1 MGCGSIIYKVV
12 KIVVIAVANYFFP
25 VVGGMVAS
33 AMFTLIEGGS
43 FKEALV
49 SAAISGVASYAGA
62 QVGAAVSSAGN
73 AMGASLSEGAANAA
87 MAAGGPM
94 GDFASAAG
102 TSVFSDAVATAGGAV
117 AGTALETGTPFVPG
131 LDPTHPLYQ
140 DPTLSTFSNTFTD
153 AAGNVTANPYAAVDS
168 LGQPLISEGVQGTAA
183 AMGQETGILSALDDP
198 LPEGI
203 GQGVKSFSEAIDG
216 PITRAV
222 AAGGK
227 SLANTYNDLV
237 SLPLLNVLPKFA
249 ARIPPKTWADLVG
262 LGAEGMT
269 SFTVGQA
276 LDAQLEGLGPAL
288 ESEGG
293 FPTGAFAELSEIHR
307 RTQIAIRFNEII
319 EETDNPFITPEME
332 QAAFDQAEK
341 EFNAVIAGGLDRR
354 NQELGANITQ
364 EQFDASFNVPDLG
377 PTLLANEQAARQR
390 DYGETLNQ
398 AFPGD
403 AFQDIDDDIISSI
416 VDERQAGPSSIIS
429 NVQARG
435 TLNPLGGQTAT
446 KFLESQVPEATAKVG
461 QAAQGIGAGYQQ
473 DLFDIRDR
481 AQSEIGEYKLGDPL
495 FDVEPFAQER
505 GDLLAEQQGTF
516 PSDIR
521 AATTDVPLFD
531 INAAINRAGS
541 RQGLVSGTP
550 AQAPLLDTLAAR
562 EAAAKRSDRG
572 ASSTGSGTF

>member
-12 KIVVIAVANYFFP
+12 KVIVIAVANYYFP
-25 VVGGMVAS
+25 YVGGMIAS

-43 FKEALV
+43 FKDALV
-49 SAAISGVASYAGA
+49 SAAISGASTYAGN
-62 QVGAAVSSAGN
+62 VIGEAVSS
-73 AMGASLSEGAANAA
+73 S
-87 MAAGGPM
+87 
-94 GDFASAAG
+94 ASALSSSAAADTSAG
-102 TSVFSDAVATAGGAV
+102 VTGFESMMGGEATFGEAVSAV
-117 AGTALETGTPFVPG
+117 NPDVVGQGLTQSGLTGQTVGNALETGLISPASATLPILTSDAAFVPDEPG
-131 LDPTHPLYQ
+131 LLSSLNENIRGPGQQGALAPEGGISDIQ
-140 DPTLSTFSNTFTD
+140 DPNLIQQGIGELDALSTS
-153 AAGNVTANPYAAVDS
+153 
-168 LGQPLISEGVQGTAA
+168 
-183 AMGQETGILSALDDP
+183 
-198 LPEGI
+198 
-203 GQGVKSFSEAIDG
+203 VKSFADPIVG
-216 PITRAV
+216 PIGRV
-222 AAGGK
+222 GK
-227 SLANTYNDLV
+227 SLAEVYDGLV
-237 SLPLLNVLPKFA
+237 SLPILEVLPKYA
-249 ARIPPKTWADLVG
+249 ATQATQIDTYAQLIG
-262 LGAEGMT
+262 LGANAVT
-269 SFTVGQA
+269 QFTVGQA
-276 LDAQLEGLGPAL
+276 LDAQLEGLGEAI
-288 ESEGG
+288 ETEGG
-293 FPTGAFAELSEIHR
+293 YPRGGFDQLSEIHR
-307 RTQIAIRFNEII
+307 RTKIAVRFDEII
-319 EETDNPFITPEME
+319 AETDNPFITPEME
-332 QAAFDQAEK
+332 EAAFQQATD
-341 EFNAVIAGGLDRR
+341 EFNAVIATGLDIR
-354 NQELGANITQ
+354 NQQLGANITQ
-364 EQFDASFNVPDLG
+364 EQFDASFNEPDLG
-377 PTLLANEQAARQR
+377 QTLLANEQAARQR

-473 DLFDIRDR
+473 DIFDIRDR

-495 FDVEPFAQER
+495 FDVAPFAQER